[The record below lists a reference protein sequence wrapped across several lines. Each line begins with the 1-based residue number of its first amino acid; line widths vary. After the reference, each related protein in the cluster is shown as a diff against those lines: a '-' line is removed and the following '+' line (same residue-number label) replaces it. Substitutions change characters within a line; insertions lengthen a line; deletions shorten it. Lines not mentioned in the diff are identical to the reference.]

1 VEAKS
6 RTQQC
11 GNDGRVGWG
20 SISDPSVPLAL
31 SVERA
36 CQGECRISA
45 QFVEVALSEKLPDPM
60 SGAELGLLAVL
71 D

>member
-6 RTQQC
+6 RTQQR

-31 SVERA
+31 SAKSV

-45 QFVEVALSEKLPDPM
+45 LFVEAALSWKPPDPM